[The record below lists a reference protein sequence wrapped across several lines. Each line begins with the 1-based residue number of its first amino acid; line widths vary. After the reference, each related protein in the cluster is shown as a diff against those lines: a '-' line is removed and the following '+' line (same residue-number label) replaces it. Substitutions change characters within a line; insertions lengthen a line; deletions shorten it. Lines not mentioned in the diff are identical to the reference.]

1 MELVSGLHHVSM
13 KCRPGEEYGRVR
25 AFYSDVLG
33 MAVSR
38 EWADGILFDTGDGSL
53 VEIFTADDDL
63 LPKGTIRHFALA
75 TMDGRC
81 MCRRS
86 VGRRLRGLFWAAR
99 HRHSLRPG
107 LARTHRLLSRSPR
120 RGDRALSGAL
130 GPRGIC
136 LLVSRW
142 LVLPW
147 LAAYEADKGDP

>member
-75 TMDGRC
+75 TMDADAC
-81 MCRRS
+81 ADAVS
-86 VGRRLRGLFWAAR
+86 AAGYEVFSGPR
-99 HRHSLRPG
+99 DIVIPSDPAL
-107 LARTHRLLSRSPR
+107 LARIAFC
-120 RGDRALSGAL
+120 RGPL
-130 GPRGIC
+130 GEEIELFQER
-136 LLVSRW
+136 
-142 LVLPW
+142 
-147 LAAYEADKGDP
+147 